1 LAAEDIPDMARPR
14 RATPTEGELE
24 ILHVLWESGPATV
37 REVLESLSADRPR
50 AYTSVMTLLNVMVDK
65 GLVVRERRGR
75 AFVYRARKPREQTL
89 GKLISDLLR
98 RAFRGSA
105 SSLVA
110 HMLDQTKP
118 SSEELQEIERLIAS
132 YKRSEEG

>member
-1 LAAEDIPDMARPR
+1 MARPR

-37 REVLESLSADRPR
+37 REVLEALRQDRPR

-65 GLVVRERRGR
+65 GLVVREPRGR

-89 GKLISDLLR
+89 GKLVSDLLR
-98 RAFRGSA
+98 RAFQGSA

-118 SSEELQEIERLIAS
+118 SSEELAAIERLIAS

>member
-1 LAAEDIPDMARPR
+1 MARPR
-14 RATPTEGELE
+14 RATPTEAELE

-37 REVLESLSADRPR
+37 REVLEALRQDRPR

-65 GLVVRERRGR
+65 GLVVREPRGR

-89 GKLISDLLR
+89 GKLVSDLLR
-98 RAFRGSA
+98 RAFQGSA

-118 SSEELQEIERLIAS
+118 SSEELAAIERLIAS

>member
-1 LAAEDIPDMARPR
+1 MARPR
-14 RATPTEGELE
+14 RATPTEAELE

-37 REVLESLSADRPR
+37 REVLEALRQDRPR

-65 GLVVRERRGR
+65 GLVVREPRGR
-75 AFVYRARKPREQTL
+75 AFVYRARTPREQTR
-89 GKLISDLLR
+89 GKLVSDLLR
-98 RAFRGSA
+98 RAFQGSA

-118 SSEELQEIERLIAS
+118 SSEELAAIERLIAS